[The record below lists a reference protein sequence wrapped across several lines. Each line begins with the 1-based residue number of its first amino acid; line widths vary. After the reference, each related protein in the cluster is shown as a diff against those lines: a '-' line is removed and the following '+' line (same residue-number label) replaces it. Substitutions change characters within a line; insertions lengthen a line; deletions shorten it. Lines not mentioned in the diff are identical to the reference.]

1 MGTPKGYKVH
11 KLYKLNGSEI
21 ESVKIE
27 FDERN
32 KHLYNFAVSHPEY
45 FAQEPISVKD
55 DNHPHGLIA
64 ATSFS
69 EKAETLI
76 RSRQSISF
84 QENPFKILKENKDLI
99 ILFLSGIV
107 CAVLSL
113 YFIF

>member
-1 MGTPKGYKVH
+1 MGTPKGYKIH
-11 KLYKLNGSEI
+11 KLYELNGSEI

-27 FDERN
+27 FDEKN
-32 KHLYNFAVSHPEY
+32 EHLYKFAVSHPEY

-55 DNHPHGLIA
+55 DDHPYGLIA

-76 RSRQSISF
+76 RLRQTNSF
-84 QENPFKILKENKDLI
+84 HEKPFKVLKENKHLI

-107 CAVLSL
+107 SAFLSL
-113 YFIF
+113 YFIL

>member
-1 MGTPKGYKVH
+1 MGTPKRYKVQ
-11 KLYKLNGSEI
+11 KLYELNGCEI

-27 FDERN
+27 FDEKS
-32 KHLYNFAVSHPEY
+32 KHLYEFAVSHPEY

-55 DNHPHGLIA
+55 VDHPYGLIA

-76 RSRQSISF
+76 RSRQTTSF
-84 QENPFKILKENKDLI
+84 HEEPLKILKENKDLI

-107 CAVLSL
+107 CAFLSL
-113 YFIF
+113 YFIL